1 MRERDAWRAGLLS
14 LALALAVRL
23 GPAAVRGLEHRN
35 FPEKA
40 DAFLLYL
47 QTGLRQASTAPLPL
61 YYAPES
67 SGPETVQEAAPV
79 LLSRRETP
87 EKPVFTAEDGAAV
100 LLDNDAGVSPDVEDL
115 IQLAPDFPAADGPK
129 VLIYSTHTTESYTKS
144 GENYIETAA
153 YRTLDSGFNML
164 SLGRALEEA
173 LARRGIGVIRDEG
186 LHDYPSYNSAY
197 VSSRKSAEAYLEE
210 FPSLALVL
218 DLHRDATAGTRQ
230 LRPLAQTASGT
241 SAKIM
246 LVVGTDA
253 GGRSH
258 PNWDK
263 NLSLALRLQT
273 LLERASPGI
282 TRPLNLR
289 TQRFN
294 QDLSP
299 GALLVEI
306 GGAGNTHE
314 EALAAVEILAEG
326 IRALLS

>member
-23 GPAAVRGLEHRN
+23 GPAAVRGLERRS
-35 FPEKA
+35 FPEQA

-67 SGPETVQEAAPV
+67 SGPETVREAAPV

-218 DLHRDATAGTRQ
+218 DLVVITRVIPNRPRLLPIFIKPAIASAIMGGAAWAVYGLLSRVLTAEQVNEAGQTIRVVSRMGNA
-230 LRPLAQTASGT
+230 LGIFLAIAVAGVVYLV
-241 SAKIM
+241 
-246 LVVGTDA
+246 LVVAIRAISKD
-253 GGRSH
+253 
-258 PNWDK
+258 D
-263 NLSLALRLQT
+263 LALMPKGDKLARL
-273 LLERASPGI
+273 
-282 TRPLNLR
+282 LR
-289 TQRFN
+289 
-294 QDLSP
+294 L
-299 GALLVEI
+299 
-306 GGAGNTHE
+306 
-314 EALAAVEILAEG
+314 
-326 IRALLS
+326 

>member
-14 LALALAVRL
+14 LALALTVRL

-40 DAFLLYL
+40 DDFLLYL
-47 QTGLRQASTAPLPL
+47 QTGLRQTSTAPLPL
-61 YYAPES
+61 RYAPES
-67 SGPETVQEAAPV
+67 SGPETIREAAPV

-100 LLDNDAGVSPDVEDL
+100 LLDNDAGVSPDVEGL
-115 IQLAPDFPAADGPK
+115 IQLAPDFPTADGPK

-173 LARRGIGVIRDEG
+173 LVRRGIGVIRDES

-306 GGAGNTHE
+306 GGAGNTHP